1 MSSSRSNSKRY
12 LRGSLLLIYGRHFWD
27 DCGGDTFCHRC
38 GGCAETNVSFAPESY
53 LQIRCTLNNTPDK
66 NKPSYCWH
74 SWRYDSRRSANRN
87 PVYDLCTFRYTNTL
101 RLKKNRTPACD
112 QYGITAP
119 VHNIHKLFQ
128 QRETLFN
135 FRLTTT
141 KKFRHLSASR
151 LVCSK
156 YQADLMRLTL
166 LVSSTLARDEISHY
180 LLSAQTSWSW
190 ANILTISDRQL
201 QVTKQCC
208 RTKTDWLTALFF
220 FLVIYSQSLVNVLDC

>member
-1 MSSSRSNSKRY
+1 MVILSVIGAEAVLKLTSALRLSPICRSGARQIIHLTRTNPAIADTAGVTTAADRLTVILY
-12 LRGSLLLIYGRHFWD
+12 MTYAHF
-27 DCGGDTFCHRC
+27 
-38 GGCAETNVSFAPESY
+38 VS
-53 LQIRCTLNNTPDK
+53 QIRCV
-66 NKPSYCWH
+66 S
-74 SWRYDSRRSANRN
+74 
-87 PVYDLCTFRYTNTL
+87 
-101 RLKKNRTPACD
+101 KNRTPACD

-151 LVCSK
+151 PVCSK

-180 LLSAQTSWSW
+180 LLSAQTSWSL

-208 RTKTDWLTALFF
+208 RTKTD
-220 FLVIYSQSLVNVLDC
+220 